1 MFCSTVNGRMGIVMN
16 VVMTK
21 AGILRHVGQLTSK
34 NYAISVKASRDVRII
49 WRENVLPRAPAGSEC
64 DGFFSREKCSKGAE
78 RFNDCHFCVI
88 SCHLRMSV
96 LMALWITLGFH

>member
-34 NYAISVKASRDVRII
+34 NYAISVKASRGGTHRVVKKSASLWGKR
-49 WRENVLPRAPAGSEC
+49 
-64 DGFFSREKCSKGAE
+64 KC
-78 RFNDCHFCVI
+78 CVPDY
-88 SCHLRMSV
+88 L
-96 LMALWITLGFH
+96 T

>member
-49 WRENVLPRAPAGSEC
+49 RCENILLRAPTGSEHN
-64 DGFFSREKCSKGAE
+64 GFFRVKTRKRSRA
-78 RFNDCHFCVI
+78 V
-88 SCHLRMSV
+88 
-96 LMALWITLGFH
+96 

>member
-34 NYAISVKASRDVRII
+34 NYAIGVKASCDVRII
-49 WRENVLPRAPAGSEC
+49 WRENVLPRALTGSEC
-64 DGFFSREKCSKGAE
+64 DGFFRGKNAAKEPNGLMIVTFAS
-78 RFNDCHFCVI
+78 
-88 SCHLRMSV
+88 SV
-96 LMALWITLGFH
+96 VTSG

>member
-34 NYAISVKASRDVRII
+34 NYAISVKARRGVRII
-49 WRENVLPRAPAGSEC
+49 
-64 DGFFSREKCSKGAE
+64 
-78 RFNDCHFCVI
+78 
-88 SCHLRMSV
+88 
-96 LMALWITLGFH
+96 

>member
-34 NYAISVKASRDVRII
+34 NYAISVKASRDVRIV
-49 WRENVLPRAPAGSEC
+49 WQKKPA
-64 DGFFSREKCSKGAE
+64 FA
-78 RFNDCHFCVI
+78 I
-88 SCHLRMSV
+88 SVKKEVRRV
-96 LMALWITLGFH
+96 